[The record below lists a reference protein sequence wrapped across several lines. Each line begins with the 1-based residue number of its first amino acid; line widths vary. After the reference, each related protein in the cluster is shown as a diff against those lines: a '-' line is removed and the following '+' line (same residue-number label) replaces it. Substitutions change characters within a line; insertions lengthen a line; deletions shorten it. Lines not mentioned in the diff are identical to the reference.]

1 MITIKGKHSVI
12 EALQSPIHVR
22 EIVFF
27 DKNFSKE
34 ERFLESL
41 ARKKNVSVRF
51 IDKNLAQKQYHLENH
66 QRVVAIIENI
76 PLKPL
81 SMISIEKD
89 PLIVILDHLEDPFN
103 VGAIMRTCEGLG
115 VKTIILPKNRQAP
128 INHGV
133 IKASS
138 GAAYHLN
145 IIQVSNIAHAIEH
158 CQKIG
163 YWVYSTDSEKG
174 EPLDSFSLSKGSA
187 LVLGNENKGISQRVQ
202 KLVDHHIKI
211 EMKGKIQSFN
221 VSVAAGILLYDFVKK
236 IC

>member
-12 EALQSPIHVR
+12 EALQSPIHVQ
-22 EIVFF
+22 EVVFF
-27 DKNFSKE
+27 EKIHSKE
-34 ERFLESL
+34 DHFIETLCRQ
-41 ARKKNVSVRF
+41 KNVSIKF
-51 IDKNLAQKQYHLENH
+51 LDKQSAQKKYQLENH
-66 QRVVAIIENI
+66 QRIIANIENL

-81 SMISIEKD
+81 SLLSIENH

-103 VGAIMRTCEGLG
+103 AGAIMRTCEGLG
-115 VKTIILPKNRQAP
+115 VKTIIIAKNRQAP
-128 INHGV
+128 INSGV

-145 IIQVSNIAHAIEH
+145 IIQVSNIAQAILH

-163 YWVYSTDSEKG
+163 YWVYATDSEKG
-174 EPLDSFSLSKGSA
+174 KDLNSFSPSKGSA
-187 LVLGNENKGISQRVQ
+187 LVLGNENKGISQRVS

-211 EMKGKIQSFN
+211 EMKGNIQSFN

>member
-22 EIVFF
+22 EVVFF
-27 DKNFSKE
+27 EKIYSKE
-34 ERFLESL
+34 DRFIETLCRQKNVPVRFL
-41 ARKKNVSVRF
+41 
-51 IDKNLAQKQYHLENH
+51 DKQNAQKKYQLENH
-66 QRVVAIIENI
+66 QRIIANIENL

-81 SMISIEKD
+81 SILSIEKH

-115 VKTIILPKNRQAP
+115 VSTIILAKNRQAP
-128 INHGV
+128 LNSGV

-145 IIQVSNIAHAIEH
+145 IIQVSNIAQAIEH

-163 YWVYSTDSEKG
+163 YWVYATDSEKG
-174 EPLDSFSLSKGSA
+174 QNLDSFSPSKGSA
-187 LVLGNENKGISQRVQ
+187 LVLGNENKGISQRVS

-211 EMKGKIQSFN
+211 EMQGNIQSFN

>member
-22 EIVFF
+22 EVVFF
-27 DKNFSKE
+27 EKIYSKE
-34 ERFLESL
+34 DRFIETLCK
-41 ARKKNVSVRF
+41 KKNVSVKF
-51 IDKNLAQKQYHLENH
+51 LDKQNAQKKYQLENH
-66 QRVVAIIENI
+66 QRIIANIENL

-81 SMISIEKD
+81 SVLSIEKH

-115 VKTIILPKNRQAP
+115 VKAIILPKNRQAP
-128 INHGV
+128 LNSGV

-138 GAAYHLN
+138 GAAYHLD
-145 IIQVSNIAHAIEH
+145 IIQVSNISQAIEH

-163 YWVYSTDSEKG
+163 YWAYATDSEKG
-174 EPLDSFSLSKGSA
+174 QELESFSPTQGSA
-187 LVLGNENKGISQRVQ
+187 LILGNENKGISQRVS

-211 EMKGKIQSFN
+211 EMKGNIQSFN